1 MRYPTTPL
9 VVHDPYFSIWCFRDK
24 AFEGRTNHWTGKS
37 NAFFG
42 LIHIDGKCYSF
53 LGDYHS
59 CPFVTQKSVKVTPTR
74 TIYVFEVD
82 GVELTMTFLTPAL
95 PHKLTVMARPVTYI
109 IFDLKSIDGKDHK
122 ANIMFE
128 HTGDICVDN
137 QGDMVDWG
145 RLRHPRLEL
154 LHVTPC
160 EQRVLEHRGDD
171 LRIEWG
177 RSFIA
182 RPVCFKGEGAFGRT
196 FAMRKYFVDNA
207 VLPPEDYTD
216 LPCGANQAPLTAA
229 ESLLFDVKAGKQ
241 ESAYLVSAY
250 LDGWSIEYFH
260 HRLKGYWTKAHAT
273 FNDML
278 TCAVDEFETL
288 KEECEKYDEELTSD
302 LTRLCGEKFAEVCAL
317 AFRQA
322 IGAHKLVANENG
334 EPLFFSKENF
344 SNGCIATVDV
354 TYPSSPLFLLTNKLL
369 VRGMMTPI
377 FEYAAMPD
385 WKYDFAPH
393 DIGTYPLANGQVY
406 RGGEYN
412 FDEQMPIEECGNML
426 ILAGTLLKFHNDIE
440 YLEKY
445 RDLLSLWAEYL
456 VNYGYDPENQL
467 CTDDFAGHLAHN
479 ANLSIKAII
488 ALGAWSQ
495 ITAALGDKSTSE
507 RFRAEAEKA
516 AKMWQQA
523 AFDQDH
529 YRLAFDQPN
538 TWSQKYNLVW
548 DKLLGLNLFP
558 EEVAQ
563 TEVKWYLKHQNKY
576 GLPLDSRKS
585 YTKLDWIA
593 WSATLSGKKEDFL
606 ALTDPLYTYCD
617 ETPSRVPMCDWYET
631 TNAEKVGFQARSVV
645 GGLFI
650 PLLYDADICRKYAA
664 KIVPDCQ

>member
-1 MRYPTTPL
+1 
-9 VVHDPYFSIWCFRDK
+9 
-24 AFEGRTNHWTGKS
+24 
-37 NAFFG
+37 
-42 LIHIDGKCYSF
+42 
-53 LGDYHS
+53 
-59 CPFVTQKSVKVTPTR
+59 
-74 TIYVFEVD
+74 
-82 GVELTMTFLTPAL
+82 
-95 PHKLTVMARPVTYI
+95 
-109 IFDLKSIDGKDHK
+109 
-122 ANIMFE
+122 
-128 HTGDICVDN
+128 
-137 QGDMVDWG
+137 
-145 RLRHPRLEL
+145 
-154 LHVTPC
+154 
-160 EQRVLEHRGDD
+160 
-171 LRIEWG
+171 
-177 RSFIA
+177 
-182 RPVCFKGEGAFGRT
+182 
-196 FAMRKYFVDNA
+196 
-207 VLPPEDYTD
+207 
-216 LPCGANQAPLTAA
+216 
-229 ESLLFDVKAGKQ
+229 
-241 ESAYLVSAY
+241 
-250 LDGWSIEYFH
+250 
-260 HRLKGYWTKAHAT
+260 
-273 FNDML
+273 
-278 TCAVDEFETL
+278 
-288 KEECEKYDEELTSD
+288 
-302 LTRLCGEKFAEVCAL
+302 
-317 AFRQA
+317 
-322 IGAHKLVANENG
+322 
-334 EPLFFSKENF
+334 
-344 SNGCIATVDV
+344 
-354 TYPSSPLFLLTNKLL
+354 
-369 VRGMMTPI
+369 MMTPI

-445 RDLLSLWAEYL
+445 RNLLSLWAEYL